1 MAKRKETE
9 EMNELLSESV
19 YFGIVISLLFYWV
32 ATIISK
38 KVKLTLCNPL
48 LLSILFV
55 IAVLL
60 VFDIDYDTYN
70 YGAQYLTYFL
80 TPATVCLAVPL
91 YRQFEILKKN
101 VTAIMLSIGAGC
113 ISHAIAIGVL
123 TMVFQLSP
131 ELKAALIP
139 KSLTTAIAIGVSEE
153 LGGITSVTVVS
164 VVITGILGATIAAK
178 LFQLLKIE
186 EPVAQGLAC
195 GTASHAIGTSKAM
208 ELGEIQ
214 GAMSSLAIVVTGIL
228 TVVLAPF
235 IMEIIR

>member
-1 MAKRKETE
+1 
-9 EMNELLSESV
+9 MNELLSESI
-19 YFGIVISLLFYWV
+19 YFGIVISLVFYWIAMV
-32 ATIISK
+32 ISK
-38 KVKLTLCNPL
+38 KVKITLCNPL
-48 LLSILFV
+48 LLS
-55 IAVLL
+55 VLL
-60 VFDIDYDTYN
+60 VILVLVVFDIDYETYN

-91 YRQFEILKKN
+91 YRQFKILKKN
-101 VTAIMLSIGAGC
+101 VAAIMLSIGAGC
-113 ISHAIAIGVL
+113 ISHAIVMGVMTL
-123 TMVFQLSP
+123 AFQMSP

-139 KSLTTAIAIGVSEE
+139 KSLTTAIAIGVSQE
-153 LGGITSVTVVS
+153 LGGITSVTVIS
-164 VVITGILGATIAAK
+164 VVITGILGATIAEK
-178 LFQLLKIE
+178 LFQLLKIK
-186 EPVAQGLAC
+186 EPIAQGLAC